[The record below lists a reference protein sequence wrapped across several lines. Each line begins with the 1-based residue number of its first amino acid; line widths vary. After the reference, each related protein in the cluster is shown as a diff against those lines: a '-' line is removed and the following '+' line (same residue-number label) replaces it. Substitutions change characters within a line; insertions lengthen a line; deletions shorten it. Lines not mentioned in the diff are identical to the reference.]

1 MLILFLKAVILIPI
15 TLLPIINPIGNA
27 PIFASL
33 VGNINPQE
41 ESRVARLVAL
51 NCLLLLVG
59 ALFIGS
65 HVLNFFGISLPI
77 VRIGGG
83 LLVAATGWRMLGDA
97 AQDAIPRQVAN
108 TFANECSDEEL
119 RIRSFYPISFP
130 LTVGPG
136 TIAATIT
143 LGTSTPTRLLDWVL
157 ALGSAA
163 VGASLTAVAIYLC
176 YRYANKIVHL
186 LGRLGSMIVLR
197 LSAFIL
203 LCIGIEIFW
212 HGITG
217 LLSEAGIAIR

>member
-1 MLILFLKAVILIPI
+1 MLILFLKAVMLIPI

-33 VGNINPQE
+33 VGNINPQV
-41 ESRVARLVAL
+41 ESRVARQVAL

-65 HVLNFFGISLPI
+65 YVLNFFGISLPI

-108 TFANECSDEEL
+108 TFPNECSDEEL
-119 RIRSFYPISFP
+119 KIRSFYPISFP

-143 LGTSTPTRLLDWVL
+143 LGASTPTRLLDWVL